1 LREYERDG
9 ITKMAFDPKDGDHW
23 IEGIY
28 RVTGLGVDKRGV
40 CVQQM
45 HDAGDDTIMVRTEN
59 NGSGTGLYLNY
70 NGTRVATLNS
80 NFVIGQEF
88 YLKTR
93 VNNGTPSVYYTTNL
107 ASIPGTPTHTA
118 AGYFSGASTGW
129 YSKSGCYNQSNE
141 STDPTLD
148 PDASIIK
155 VEVREL
161 KHWHSKTPMGGAW
174 PTPASYTT
182 TPTGP
187 TAPTINAGADASILP
202 SGTFARTGTVTLN
215 GNTLT
220 SQQWRILSGPGG
232 AGTVLSTTAAVNWTP
247 STGNT
252 TSTTGGQTLGV
263 GGVATPAPASNVEL
277 NTSNRG
283 AMNITVSGTSSQPRI
298 YDGGGFSCG
307 RIDINADWIVIQ
319 NYRINANSQYGAYLN
334 GNNITFQNND
344 IKGVKLTGDGDLNA
358 ITAFGN
364 NINIMYNTAINYV
377 SGSPGSSHTDFI
389 QTWVSSSHPVA
400 SSGWKIIGNKATGP
414 SNPSRDNNIA
424 SIHQCVM
431 AEGLNRGG
439 NSGGSGD
446 PNNWLIADN
455 EFGDSWNQTIKLDG
469 VDNVDITR
477 NKFVGSSDKI
487 LDVSGASSNVKYWS
501 DNVVTGSY
509 SGGVGFGTT
518 SGSGPA
524 SPSTGG
530 GTTTVIAYPNG
541 TYVLAFEAITSAG
554 TVADTV
560 DVVITTTPGGGGGG
574 PVGTY
579 PAFVGVSPVA
589 SSDGLD
595 TVTVGPPV
603 GVAAGH
609 FQICI
614 IQDATTETITS
625 VPANWSLL
633 DSQAVDNAD
642 VTGQPAGPS
651 RMIVYYNTTGD
662 NQTRSWG
669 KDGTRG
675 FHAIRMAWKDY
686 SGLGQH
692 LARGSSFT
700 TTPYA
705 STVVPTI
712 DSALVI
718 TILGSDRKDI
728 GPGPV
733 SVPTGWS
740 TRYNAGITVNTNE
753 IEWISVAD
761 IQVTNREATGA
772 NLPGGTGVGTSN
784 FTLAN
789 ADNCSMFSLV
799 LEGPLV
805 SGITTPSA
813 INLNAQANLA
823 VGALGQRAAVSL
835 IEDVTLS
842 VRPTALGAVT
852 LPIVTSL
859 LLDAR
864 VYPRGTFIITA
875 TLTFATRQNFLGA
888 LQLTIV
894 GVLRAGALP
903 YRRPVLRTDYKYPPP
918 NHPFRLIAQRILDG
932 EIVDWDLPV
941 DTDFEYQVQ
950 LSGPIIMQGA
960 FKPELIQVQ
969 ELALDGYA
977 YWLHVE
983 VNQEIRAS
991 AIMLPPKYDESSMT
1005 FTAEGVAAVPHY
1017 QYYDST
1023 FSQIGVDAFSV
1034 IRTLWNYVQA
1044 QPQSDYGVT
1053 VTQDNSGQTLGLA
1066 EWDELIF
1073 DPATQEFHTD
1083 HHDAEPYEIMWWD
1096 AVNIGEEID
1105 KLSGQIP
1112 FDFLEHHKWN
1122 SNKTDVDHSISL
1134 GYPRLGQTR
1143 PNLMFDEENIIEV
1156 VPVQEGENNYASA
1169 VLVIGG
1175 GEGEDSIRSYVSHSY
1190 GDRVRKVVVITDKTI
1205 NKRERAD
1212 ALAQSELTARTGGRF
1227 EIAEV
1232 VIDAYHPHAPI
1243 GTYDVGD
1250 DIQVRV
1256 QIPWLMETQVAWYR
1270 ITSITFKPSSDKI
1283 RLGLSLSST
1292 FVNTSEIIPDPHDN
1306 YVPPTP
1312 IPPGPLTYAQYVTL
1326 TITTSLTVGST
1337 LIPALIGG
1345 VFLTS
1350 TTTLLPGGIVLRT
1363 GSVSMTVGKTLTAA
1377 GIATAATASTVT
1389 LISNKTLTVGGTF
1402 IQFAAVSM
1410 TASSTFPAAGVT
1422 SKIGATTLTAIATIS
1437 ASIGTVGGSV
1447 SLTINKTL
1455 SANGTSTTTFG
1466 FGSTLFG
1473 AMPFGSN
1480 IPLSYVTLNASMSL
1494 TANAVQT
1501 RFGAVA
1507 LSAGKT
1513 LAVGGFQ
1520 TLVAAVG
1527 MTATKTLIAGATAGG
1542 ITTSQLGKQTDGT
1555 ATSPSSGNKTVV
1567 SKYTATT
1574 SGVVTAGHSRLWVDT
1589 GTAAPEMV
1597 VYADSSGAVGGLLG
1611 KSDTVTISNTAEA
1624 QINFTFTGAQQAAIT
1639 SGIDYWIGFTWPD
1652 PGTNNISWSR
1662 DGTASA
1668 SQQNNFHAPDPF
1680 GTATASAGPVDA
1692 FVDIVSGSGG
1702 GPVTPVIRSTTTG
1715 GKSANADPSITS
1727 TKPAGLVVGDY
1738 LLALYGGDADA
1749 VLSALTASG
1758 FTELTSQAANSGNNQ
1773 PAGKVFG
1780 KVATSGDVSATDFTF
1795 GASTS
1800 GDAAV
1805 ILAAIQKSTYSAA
1818 TPVTVL
1824 GSWTTQ
1830 ARTSSMQ
1837 QTAPSITGVNGGLL
1851 IDVFVTDTNGTTE
1864 SYPSSGPAG
1873 MTLLATRQGVPSGPY
1888 VMVGAYYKALIAS
1901 GATGTNS
1908 VSPTPSGITTNGWI
1922 TTALVVRPG
1931 SSGSSSVGMGFNWPN
1946 AIVTYVNQWDQQST
1960 TYVNRTKPFTFAQ
1973 SRGSSRMRTF
1983 IGTID
1988 AVNGF
1993 KGLNSAAT
2001 ATQTWTRINEMYTD
2015 ANTRG
2020 VKLIGSNY
2028 LTQETIQ
2035 ALAGTTYA
2043 SWSAARA
2050 ALVTPNSAAWNGLK
2064 AWIDA
2069 LAANGILNHAGA
2081 YSWEVVNEPNYMLG
2095 VDDGSVTRAAA
2106 ASFIDF
2112 FNAYYKTKGAPR
2124 TNLGGRFLYDQSQVT
2139 NAEITTLFANCDWND
2154 DHCYPLSGTN
2164 AEFHIA
2170 ALDTWSARVNSVTGR
2185 TVPMMVGEYGSNSDN
2200 IYGTTIDP
2208 NNTEFFTRMTDA
2220 CVSRGWYPVTW
2231 GYDAWDIHIFN
2242 ESTKLY
2248 VGTKI
2253 DAVNP

>member
-1 LREYERDG
+1 MALLPADQLLHLGPDPSSTVGWNHFDLGQGLATHINYPQSKLPLSPPQGAPWWYSKLNADGIPVAQFSAPLGGATTSTNTKYARCELREYERDG
-9 ITKMAFDPKDGDHW
+9 ITKMAFDPNDGDHW

-28 RVTGLGVDKRGV
+28 RVPSLSVDKRGV

-45 HDAGDDTIMVRTEN
+45 HDPNDDVIMVRTEN

-80 NFVIGQEF
+80 NFIVGQEF
-88 YLKTR
+88 YLKMR

-107 ASIPGTPTHTA
+107 ASIPSTPTHTA
-118 AGYFSGASTGW
+118 AGYFSSASTGW
-129 YSKSGCYNQSNE
+129 YQKTGCYNQSNE

-187 TAPTINAGADASILP
+187 TAPVVSAGADASILP

-220 SQQWRILSGPGG
+220 SQSWRILSGPGG
-232 AGTVLSTTAAVNWTP
+232 AGTILSNTASVNWTP

-277 NTSNRG
+277 NGANRG
-283 AMNITVSGTSSQPRI
+283 SMNITVSGTALVPRI
-298 YDGGGFSCG
+298 YDGGGFGCG
-307 RIDINADWIVIQ
+307 RIDINADYIIVQ

-344 IKGVKLTGDGDLNA
+344 IKGVSVSGDGDLNA

-364 NINIMYNTAINYV
+364 NINIMYNTAINYI
-377 SGSPGSSHTDFI
+377 SGDPGGSHTDFI

-414 SNPSRDNNIA
+414 SNPSRDNAIP

-455 EFGDSWNQTIKLDG
+455 EFGGSWNQEIKLDG

-477 NKFVGSSDKI
+477 NKFTGSSDKI
-487 LDVSGASSNVKYWS
+487 LDVSTASSGVKYWS
-501 DNVVTGSY
+501 DNTVTGSY
-509 SGGVGFGTT
+509 SGGVGFSTT

-530 GTTTVIAYPNG
+530 GTTTVITYPNG
-541 TYVLAFEAITSAG
+541 TYVLAFEAVTSAG
-554 TVADTV
+554 TVSDTV
-560 DVVITTTPGGGGGG
+560 NVVLTTTPGGGGGT

-579 PAFVGVSPVA
+579 PSFVGASAVA
-589 SSDGLD
+589 SSDASG
-595 TVTVGPPV
+595 TVTVGAPA

-625 VPANWSLL
+625 VPPNWFPL
-633 DSQAVDNAD
+633 DIQAVDNID

-651 RMIVYYNTTGD
+651 AMFVYYNTTGD
-662 NQTRSWG
+662 SASRSWS

-675 FHAIRMAWKDY
+675 FHAVRLAWKDY

-692 LARGSSFT
+692 FSRGSSFT

-705 STVVPTI
+705 TTVVPTI
-712 DSALVI
+712 DSALAI

-733 SVPTGWS
+733 SVPTGWN
-740 TRYNAGITVNTNE
+740 TRYNAGVTVNTNE

-761 IQVTNREATGA
+761 IQVTNRVATGA
-772 NLPGGTGVGTSN
+772 NLPSGTGVGTSN
-784 FTLAN
+784 FTLTN

-805 SGITTPSA
+805 SGTTTGGSV
-813 INLNAQANLA
+813 NLNVSANLSL
-823 VGALGQRAAVSL
+823 GAASQRGAVSL

-842 VRPTALGAVT
+842 VRPIFKGAIA
-852 LPIVTSL
+852 LPISASL
-859 LLDAR
+859 VADAR
-864 VYPRGTFIITA
+864 IYPRGAFIITA
-875 TLTFATRQNFLGA
+875 TLTFAPKFTYAAA
-888 LQLTIV
+888 LQLTAL
-894 GVLRAGALP
+894 GVLRAGSLP
-903 YRRPVLRTDYKYPPP
+903 YRRPVLRNDYKYPPI

-932 EIVDWDLPV
+932 EIVEWDLPV
-941 DTDFEYQVQ
+941 GNDFEYQIQ
-950 LSGPIIMQGA
+950 LSGPIIMQGEV
-960 FKPELIQVQ
+960 KPEHIQVQ

-983 VNQEIRAS
+983 INQEIRAS
-991 AIMLPPKYDESSMT
+991 AILLPPKYEESSMT
-1005 FTAEGVAAVPHY
+1005 FTAEGISAVPHY

-1053 VTQDNSGQTLGLA
+1053 LTQDNSGQTLGEA
-1066 EWDELIF
+1066 AWDELIF
-1073 DPATQEFHTD
+1073 DPVTQEYHTD
-1083 HHDAEPYEIMWWD
+1083 HHDAEPYELFWWD

-1122 SNKTDVDHSISL
+1122 ANKTDVDHSIAL
-1134 GYPRLGQTR
+1134 GYPRLGQPR

-1156 VPVQEGENNYASA
+1156 VPVQEGEDTYASA

-1175 GEGEDSIRSYVSHSY
+1175 GEGKDSIRSYAAHPY
-1190 GDRVRKVVVITDKTI
+1190 GDRVRKMVVITDKTI
-1205 NKRERAD
+1205 NKRARAD
-1212 ALAQSELTARTGGRF
+1212 ALAQSELAARSGGRF

-1232 VIDAYHPHAPI
+1232 VIDAYHANAPI

-1256 QIPWLMETQVAWYR
+1256 EIPWLMETQVAWYR

-1283 RLGLSLSST
+1283 RLGLALSST
-1292 FVNTSEIIPDPHDN
+1292 FVNTSEIIPDPHN
-1306 YVPPTP
+1306 EY
-1312 IPPGPLTYAQYVTL
+1312 IPPPPVPSGPLVYAQYITMLIEPSLSVGA
-1326 TITTSLTVGST
+1326 TI
-1337 LIPALIGG
+1337 IPAVVGG
-1345 VFLTS
+1345 LLLTPVVNLS
-1350 TTTLLPGGIVLRT
+1350 LGGIVLRT

-1389 LISNKTLTVGGTF
+1389 LISNKTLSVGSTPT
-1402 IQFAAVSM
+1402 QFATVSV
-1410 TASSTFPAAGVT
+1410 TAIPALTTNGVT
-1422 SKIGATTLTAIATIS
+1422 SKIGATALSVTATLNVSNAPTVSGAVSLSMTVTLTS
-1437 ASIGTVGGSV
+1437 NGTVP
-1447 SLTINKTL
+1447 LR
-1455 SANGTSTTTFG
+1455 FG

-1473 AMPFGSN
+1473 SVPFGSD
-1480 IPLSYVTLNASMSL
+1480 TAS
-1494 TANAVQT
+1494 NAVLLNITTSLSANVT
-1501 RFGAVA
+1501 RTQFGAVA
-1507 LSAGKT
+1507 LSSDKT
-1513 LAVGGFQ
+1513 LTVGFFNV
-1520 TLVAAVG
+1520 LVGAVG
-1527 MTATKTLIAGATAGG
+1527 MTVTKSLVAGATAGG

-1555 ATSPSSGNKTVV
+1555 ATSASSGNKSVV

-1597 VYADSSGAVGGLLG
+1597 VYADTSGAVGGLLG
-1611 KSDTVTISNTAEA
+1611 KSDTVTISNTTEA
-1624 QINFTFTGAQQAAIT
+1624 KIDFTFTGTQQAAIT
-1639 SGIDYWIGFTWPD
+1639 SGQDYWIGFTWPD

-1680 GTATASAGPVDA
+1680 GTPTASSGPIDAYVD
-1692 FVDIVSGSGG
+1692 VTSGSS
-1702 GPVTPVIRSTTTG
+1702 GPITPVIRSLTTG

-1727 TKPAGLVVGDY
+1727 TKPAGLVASDY
-1738 LLALYGGDADA
+1738 LLAFYGGDADA

-1758 FTELTSQAANSGNNQ
+1758 FTTLTSQAADSTNNQ
-1773 PAGKVFG
+1773 PAGKIFG
-1780 KVATSGDVSATDFTF
+1780 KVATSGDVTATDFTF

-1805 ILAAIQKSTYSAA
+1805 ILAAIQTGTYSVT

-1830 ARTSSMQ
+1830 ARTSAMQ

-1851 IDVFVTDTNGTTE
+1851 IDVFITDTNGTTE
-1864 SYPSSGPAG
+1864 TYPTSGPAG
-1873 MTLLATRQGVPSGPY
+1873 MTRLATRQGVPSSPY
-1888 VMVGAYYKALIAS
+1888 VMVGAYYEALSSA

-1922 TTALVVRPG
+1922 TTAL
-1931 SSGSSSVGMGFNWPN
+1931 
-1946 AIVTYVNQWDQQST
+1946 I
-1960 TYVNRTKPFTFAQ
+1960 
-1973 SRGSSRMRTF
+1973 
-1983 IGTID
+1983 
-1988 AVNGF
+1988 
-1993 KGLNSAAT
+1993 
-2001 ATQTWTRINEMYTD
+2001 
-2015 ANTRG
+2015 
-2020 VKLIGSNY
+2020 
-2028 LTQETIQ
+2028 
-2035 ALAGTTYA
+2035 
-2043 SWSAARA
+2043 
-2050 ALVTPNSAAWNGLK
+2050 
-2064 AWIDA
+2064 
-2069 LAANGILNHAGA
+2069 
-2081 YSWEVVNEPNYMLG
+2081 
-2095 VDDGSVTRAAA
+2095 
-2106 ASFIDF
+2106 
-2112 FNAYYKTKGAPR
+2112 
-2124 TNLGGRFLYDQSQVT
+2124 
-2139 NAEITTLFANCDWND
+2139 
-2154 DHCYPLSGTN
+2154 
-2164 AEFHIA
+2164 
-2170 ALDTWSARVNSVTGR
+2170 
-2185 TVPMMVGEYGSNSDN
+2185 
-2200 IYGTTIDP
+2200 
-2208 NNTEFFTRMTDA
+2208 
-2220 CVSRGWYPVTW
+2220 
-2231 GYDAWDIHIFN
+2231 
-2242 ESTKLY
+2242 
-2248 VGTKI
+2248 
-2253 DAVNP
+2253 VNPG

>member
-1 LREYERDG
+1 
-9 ITKMAFDPKDGDHW
+9 
-23 IEGIY
+23 
-28 RVTGLGVDKRGV
+28 
-40 CVQQM
+40 
-45 HDAGDDTIMVRTEN
+45 
-59 NGSGTGLYLNY
+59 
-70 NGTRVATLNS
+70 
-80 NFVIGQEF
+80 
-88 YLKTR
+88 
-93 VNNGTPSVYYTTNL
+93 
-107 ASIPGTPTHTA
+107 
-118 AGYFSGASTGW
+118 
-129 YSKSGCYNQSNE
+129 
-141 STDPTLD
+141 
-148 PDASIIK
+148 
-155 VEVREL
+155 
-161 KHWHSKTPMGGAW
+161 
-174 PTPASYTT
+174 
-182 TPTGP
+182 
-187 TAPTINAGADASILP
+187 
-202 SGTFARTGTVTLN
+202 
-215 GNTLT
+215 
-220 SQQWRILSGPGG
+220 
-232 AGTVLSTTAAVNWTP
+232 
-247 STGNT
+247 
-252 TSTTGGQTLGV
+252 
-263 GGVATPAPASNVEL
+263 
-277 NTSNRG
+277 
-283 AMNITVSGTSSQPRI
+283 
-298 YDGGGFSCG
+298 
-307 RIDINADWIVIQ
+307 
-319 NYRINANSQYGAYLN
+319 
-334 GNNITFQNND
+334 
-344 IKGVKLTGDGDLNA
+344 
-358 ITAFGN
+358 
-364 NINIMYNTAINYV
+364 
-377 SGSPGSSHTDFI
+377 
-389 QTWVSSSHPVA
+389 
-400 SSGWKIIGNKATGP
+400 
-414 SNPSRDNNIA
+414 
-424 SIHQCVM
+424 
-431 AEGLNRGG
+431 
-439 NSGGSGD
+439 
-446 PNNWLIADN
+446 
-455 EFGDSWNQTIKLDG
+455 
-469 VDNVDITR
+469 
-477 NKFVGSSDKI
+477 
-487 LDVSGASSNVKYWS
+487 
-501 DNVVTGSY
+501 
-509 SGGVGFGTT
+509 
-518 SGSGPA
+518 
-524 SPSTGG
+524 
-530 GTTTVIAYPNG
+530 
-541 TYVLAFEAITSAG
+541 
-554 TVADTV
+554 
-560 DVVITTTPGGGGGG
+560 
-574 PVGTY
+574 
-579 PAFVGVSPVA
+579 
-589 SSDGLD
+589 
-595 TVTVGPPV
+595 
-603 GVAAGH
+603 
-609 FQICI
+609 
-614 IQDATTETITS
+614 
-625 VPANWSLL
+625 
-633 DSQAVDNAD
+633 
-642 VTGQPAGPS
+642 
-651 RMIVYYNTTGD
+651 
-662 NQTRSWG
+662 
-669 KDGTRG
+669 
-675 FHAIRMAWKDY
+675 
-686 SGLGQH
+686 
-692 LARGSSFT
+692 
-700 TTPYA
+700 
-705 STVVPTI
+705 
-712 DSALVI
+712 
-718 TILGSDRKDI
+718 
-728 GPGPV
+728 
-733 SVPTGWS
+733 
-740 TRYNAGITVNTNE
+740 
-753 IEWISVAD
+753 
-761 IQVTNREATGA
+761 
-772 NLPGGTGVGTSN
+772 
-784 FTLAN
+784 
-789 ADNCSMFSLV
+789 
-799 LEGPLV
+799 
-805 SGITTPSA
+805 
-813 INLNAQANLA
+813 
-823 VGALGQRAAVSL
+823 
-835 IEDVTLS
+835 
-842 VRPTALGAVT
+842 
-852 LPIVTSL
+852 
-859 LLDAR
+859 
-864 VYPRGTFIITA
+864 
-875 TLTFATRQNFLGA
+875 
-888 LQLTIV
+888 
-894 GVLRAGALP
+894 LP

-1527 MTATKTLIAGATAGG
+1527 MTVTKSLVAGATVGG

-1555 ATSPSSGNKTVV
+1555 GSSSSSGNKTTV
-1567 SKYTATT
+1567 SKFTATA
-1574 SGVVTAGHSRLWVDT
+1574 SGSVSAGHSRLWVDT
-1589 GTAAPEMV
+1589 GTADTEMV

-1611 KSDTVTISNTAEA
+1611 QSDTVTISNTAEA
-1624 QINFTFTGAQQAAIT
+1624 QINFTFSGAQQAAIT
-1639 SGIDYWIGFTWPD
+1639 AGQDYWIGFTWVD
-1652 PGTNNISWSR
+1652 PGTNNITWSR
-1662 DGTASA
+1662 DTTTSSA
-1668 SQQNNFHAPDPF
+1668 QQNNFHAPDPF
-1680 GTATASAGPVDA
+1680 GTATASSGPIDA

-1702 GPVTPVIRSTTTG
+1702 GPVTPVIRSSTTG

-1727 TKPAGLVVGDY
+1727 AKPAGLVTGDY

-1780 KVATSGDVSATDFTF
+1780 KVATSGDVAATDFTF

-1805 ILAAIQKSTYSAA
+1805 ILAAIQTGTYSV
-1818 TPVTVL
+1818 TSPVTVL

-1873 MTLLATRQGVPSGPY
+1873 MTRVATRQGVPSGPY
-1888 VMVGAYYKALIAS
+1888 VMVGGYYEALTSTA
-1901 GATGTNS
+1901 ATGTNS

-1922 TTALVVRPG
+1922 STSLIVNPGSAVFGMTDSLDVPFTASNGRTSTYHRYAANLSSTQPLGLMIQLHGDGAFEYLNPDSTYSLGGTSGIIAQARYRNMICVPAYSPDRTGTVTWWESGAANSVYIRELIESLYAQYPNINPGRVWLVGYSGGSQQIAQYFMPAQSNVMSGGGAMIFGGGGVPVVTEIPYASGLLTNFKMKWYTGLLDNGTNTTDSPGLYDALSDSQAAAPYYASKGFTTVLENPAGVNHHIDTTAPGGFGPLLGRYLHTADAASVATTTSIVRN
-1931 SSGSSSVGMGFNWPN
+1931 SSTSMTWTGTVTNAPAVTVRVSASAFGTQTGFYL
-1946 AIVTYVNQWDQQST
+1946 IVPVDLT
-1960 TYVNRTKPFTFAQ
+1960 TR
-1973 SRGSSRMRTF
+1973 
-1983 IGTID
+1983 I
-1988 AVNGF
+1988 
-1993 KGLNSAAT
+1993 AT
-2001 ATQTWTRINEMYTD
+2001 ATITSLVASTPYNLRVE
-2015 ANTRG
+2015 
-2020 VKLIGSNY
+2020 IGGTATHGTL
-2028 LTQETIQ
+2028 LT
-2035 ALAGTTYA
+2035 
-2043 SWSAARA
+2043 
-2050 ALVTPNSAAWNGLK
+2050 
-2064 AWIDA
+2064 
-2069 LAANGILNHAGA
+2069 
-2081 YSWEVVNEPNYMLG
+2081 
-2095 VDDGSVTRAAA
+2095 
-2106 ASFIDF
+2106 
-2112 FNAYYKTKGAPR
+2112 
-2124 TNLGGRFLYDQSQVT
+2124 
-2139 NAEITTLFANCDWND
+2139 
-2154 DHCYPLSGTN
+2154 
-2164 AEFHIA
+2164 
-2170 ALDTWSARVNSVTGR
+2170 TG
-2185 TVPMMVGEYGSNSDN
+2185 TVPA
-2200 IYGTTIDP
+2200 T
-2208 NNTEFFTRMTDA
+2208 
-2220 CVSRGWYPVTW
+2220 
-2231 GYDAWDIHIFN
+2231 
-2242 ESTKLY
+2242 
-2248 VGTKI
+2248 
-2253 DAVNP
+2253 

>member
-1 LREYERDG
+1 MALLPPDQLLHLGPDPSPTVGWNHFDLGQGLATHINYSQAKLSQSPPQGAPWWYSKLNADGIPVVQFSAPLGGATTSTGTVYARDELREYERDG

-70 NGTRVATLNS
+70 NGNRVATLNS

-283 AMNITVSGTSSQPRI
+283 AMSITASGTALVPRI

-307 RIDINADWIVIQ
+307 RIDINADYIIIQ

-344 IKGVKLTGDGDLNA
+344 IKGVRPTGDGDLNA

-364 NINIMYNTAINYV
+364 NINIMFNTAINFV
-377 SGSPGSSHTDFI
+377 SGSPGGSHTDFI

-509 SGGVGFGTT
+509 GGGVGFGTT

-530 GTTTVIAYPNG
+530 GTTTVITYPNG
-541 TYVLAFEAITSAG
+541 TYVLAFEAVTSAG

-579 PAFVGVSPVA
+579 PSFVGASPVA

-603 GVAAGH
+603 GIAAGH

-614 IQDATTETITS
+614 IQDATTEVITV
-625 VPANWSLL
+625 VPPNWFLL
-633 DSQAVDNAD
+633 DSQAVDNVD
-642 VTGQPAGPS
+642 VQGQPGGPS

-662 NQTRSWG
+662 NQTRSWS

-784 FTLAN
+784 FTLSN
-789 ADNCSMFSLV
+789 ADNCSMFSVV

-805 SGITTPSA
+805 SGVTTPSA
-813 INLNAQANLA
+813 INLNAQSNLA

-842 VRPTALGAVT
+842 VRPTSRGAVT
-852 LPIVTSL
+852 LPIVASL
-859 LLDAR
+859 LPDAR
-864 VYPRGTFIITA
+864 IYPRGTFIITA
-875 TLTFATRQNFLGA
+875 TLTFATKVNFLGA
-888 LQLTIV
+888 LQLTV
-894 GVLRAGALP
+894 LGVLRAGALP

-1156 VPVQEGENNYASA
+1156 VPVQEGENSYASA

-1292 FVNTSEIIPDPHDN
+1292 FVNTSEIIPDPLDN
-1306 YVPPTP
+1306 YVPPAP
-1312 IPPGPLTYAQYVTL
+1312 IPPGPVIYAQYVTL
-1326 TITTSLTVGST
+1326 TITTSLAVGST

-1350 TTTLLPGGIVLRT
+1350 IAVLLPGGIVLRT
-1363 GSVSMTVGKTLTAA
+1363 GSVSMTVGKTLTAS
-1377 GIATAATASTVT
+1377 GVATAATASTAT

-1422 SKIGATTLTAIATIS
+1422 SKSVATTLTATATLGATAGSIAASVTIVTTS
-1437 ASIGTVGGSV
+1437 T
-1447 SLTINKTL
+1447 LT
-1455 SANGTSTTTFG
+1455 ANGTV
-1466 FGSTLFG
+1466 
-1473 AMPFGSN
+1473 P
-1480 IPLSYVTLNASMSL
+1480 V
-1494 TANAVQT
+1494 TANFVSMTASATLSTSGVRVQL
-1501 RFGAVA
+1501 GAVS
-1507 LSAGKT
+1507 LIAGKT
-1513 LAVGGFQ
+1513 LTTGGFQ

-1527 MTATKTLIAGATAGG
+1527 MTATKSLVTGG
-1542 ITTSQLGKQTDGT
+1542 TVSSGTTTTQLGKLTDGI
-1555 ATSPSSGNKTVV
+1555 ANSVSSGNKAVASKWTV
-1567 SKYTATT
+1567 SNTGTI
-1574 SGVVTAGHSRLWVDT
+1574 TAGHSRLWVDT
-1589 GTAAPEMV
+1589 GTASVQMAV
-1597 VYADSSGAVGGLLG
+1597 WADSSALPAALLG
-1611 KSDTVTISNTAEA
+1611 LSTAVTISNTAEA
-1624 QINFTFTGAQQAAIT
+1624 LIDFVFPAGQQAAIT
-1639 SGIDYWIGFTWPD
+1639 ASTDIWIGFTWAD
-1652 PGTNNISWSR
+1652 PGTNNVTWSR
-1662 DGTASA
+1662 DGTAGG
-1668 SQQNNFHAPDPF
+1668 SQQANFQAPNPF
-1680 GTATASAGPVDA
+1680 GTPAASSGPIDAYVD
-1692 FVDIVSGSGG
+1692 VVSGSGG
-1702 GPVTPVIRSTTTG
+1702 SGPVTPVIRSSTTG

-1727 TKPAGLVVGDY
+1727 NKPAGLVAGDY

-1758 FTELTSQAANSGNNQ
+1758 FTELTSQAANSGSNQ

-1780 KVATSGDVSATDFTF
+1780 KVATSGDASASNFTF

-1805 ILAAIQKSTYSAA
+1805 ILAAIQTGTYSAT

-1837 QTAPSITGVNGGLL
+1837 QTSPSITGVNGGLL
-1851 IDVFVTDTNGTTE
+1851 VDVFVTDTNGTTE
-1864 SYPSSGPAG
+1864 SYPSAGPAG

-1888 VMVGAYYKALIAS
+1888 VMVGAYYEALTSAA
-1901 GATGTNS
+1901 ATGTNS
-1908 VSPTPSGITTNGWI
+1908 VSPTPSGITINGWI
-1922 TTALVVRPG
+1922 TTALVVNPG
-1931 SSGSSSVGMGFNWPN
+1931 
-1946 AIVTYVNQWDQQST
+1946 
-1960 TYVNRTKPFTFAQ
+1960 
-1973 SRGSSRMRTF
+1973 
-1983 IGTID
+1983 
-1988 AVNGF
+1988 
-1993 KGLNSAAT
+1993 
-2001 ATQTWTRINEMYTD
+2001 
-2015 ANTRG
+2015 
-2020 VKLIGSNY
+2020 
-2028 LTQETIQ
+2028 
-2035 ALAGTTYA
+2035 
-2043 SWSAARA
+2043 
-2050 ALVTPNSAAWNGLK
+2050 
-2064 AWIDA
+2064 
-2069 LAANGILNHAGA
+2069 
-2081 YSWEVVNEPNYMLG
+2081 
-2095 VDDGSVTRAAA
+2095 
-2106 ASFIDF
+2106 
-2112 FNAYYKTKGAPR
+2112 
-2124 TNLGGRFLYDQSQVT
+2124 
-2139 NAEITTLFANCDWND
+2139 
-2154 DHCYPLSGTN
+2154 
-2164 AEFHIA
+2164 
-2170 ALDTWSARVNSVTGR
+2170 
-2185 TVPMMVGEYGSNSDN
+2185 
-2200 IYGTTIDP
+2200 
-2208 NNTEFFTRMTDA
+2208 
-2220 CVSRGWYPVTW
+2220 
-2231 GYDAWDIHIFN
+2231 
-2242 ESTKLY
+2242 
-2248 VGTKI
+2248 
-2253 DAVNP
+2253 